1 MCIRDSGDPPCAV
14 RYQLKSDS
22 GSDYE
27 AVLTVATTDELGGG
41 QWRVQFSYPGSQQL
55 THLPKSVTQSGR
67 RVVAKGRGTLREFTL
82 SGSYDDYNPLPLTFT
97 LDGRH
102 RCRVEI
108 LGGLT
113 GDAAHGRTVS
123 EDVGKKST
131 RGESRTHR
139 KGKKSG
145 SSPAPPSPPPMRDGF
160 SLALENPAADR

>member
-1 MCIRDSGDPPCAV
+1 VPVDPLCAV

-27 AVLTVATTDELGGG
+27 AVLTVSTTDALGGG

-67 RVVAKGRGTLREFTL
+67 RVVAKGRGTLRTFTL

-113 GDAAHGRTVS
+113 GEAAHGRTVS
-123 EDVGKKST
+123 EKDEGKKSA
-131 RGESRTHR
+131 RTHR
-139 KGKKSG
+139 KGRKGGSPT
-145 SSPAPPSPPPMRDGF
+145 SSPVAPSPPPMRDGF